1 MILLKDLYSNSH
13 WGLFSIPVFNADFI
27 DSTYGSKYATAHTI
41 PTPTWCFMW
50 FKTVAI
56 AGWSVEGERSI
67 LFSPFELDKSAVSRE
82 RARDGRPSDDQG
94 LQESM
99 MGTGTLW
106 NRARTRTLYR
116 YVDQKKGN
124 QKTGVLLVWSSHKSV
139 IFFKY
144 TLHKRSQF
152 IYY

>member
-1 MILLKDLYSNSH
+1 
-13 WGLFSIPVFNADFI
+13 
-27 DSTYGSKYATAHTI
+27 
-41 PTPTWCFMW
+41 MW

-124 QKTGVLLVWSSHKSV
+124 QKTGVLLV
-139 IFFKY
+139 
-144 TLHKRSQF
+144 
-152 IYY
+152 